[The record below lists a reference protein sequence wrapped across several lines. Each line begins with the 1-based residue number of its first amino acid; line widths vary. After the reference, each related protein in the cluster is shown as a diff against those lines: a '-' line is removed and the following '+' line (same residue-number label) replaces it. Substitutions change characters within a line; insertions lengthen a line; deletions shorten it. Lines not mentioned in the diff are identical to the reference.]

1 MKLKDIKAYRKELKK
16 AGVKPDVVK
25 ENIQYLK
32 GVRKTQQKEQSRYS
46 NLLFNQ
52 ESAFANQIASQGQF
66 LDQQL
71 STIASQ
77 SAGEVGRYESLI
89 SRIMQQQESELG
101 GMRQLF
107 DRQNLESENLI
118 ASLQTEIQRLS
129 RPASPPKID
138 VDTRAGIVG
147 ISGFQETSQK
157 RQRLGTSG
165 GRRATRNAPA
175 SAFGLET
182 AY

>member
-1 MKLKDIKAYRKELKK
+1 MKLQEIKDYRKELKK
-16 AGVKPDVVK
+16 AGIKK
-25 ENIQYLK
+25 SERRETTQYLK
-32 GVRKTQQKEQSRYS
+32 GVRQTQQKEQSRYS
-46 NLLFNQ
+46 KLLFKQ
-52 ESAFANQIASQGQF
+52 ESAFADQIASQGQF
-66 LDQQL
+66 LDRQL

-77 SAGEVGRYESLI
+77 SAEEVGRYESLI

-101 GMRQLF
+101 GMRRLF
-107 DRQNLESENLI
+107 DRQNLESERLI

-147 ISGFQETSQK
+147 ISGFQKTSQE

-165 GRRATRNAPA
+165 GRRSTRNAPA